1 MIDSSTAG
9 LLRLIGLV
17 GLSISILVWALAE
30 RSTARKVLESVSA
43 GAALLSVLVYLVAVM
58 AAADSGA
65 SRFLPRF
72 P

>member
-9 LLRLIGLV
+9 VLRVV
-17 GLSISILVWALAE
+17 GLLGLAISLLAWALAE
-30 RSTARKVLESVSA
+30 RSTSRKALVPLSA
-43 GAALLSVLVYLVAVM
+43 GTALLFVLIYLLGVM
-58 AAADSGA
+58 AVADAGA

>member
-1 MIDSSTAG
+1 MMDSNTAG

-17 GLSISILVWALAE
+17 GLSISILVWALAG
-30 RSTARKVLESVSA
+30 RSTARKILEFVSA
-43 GAALLSVLVYLVAVM
+43 GAALFSVLLYLVAVM